1 MSTLLF
7 VVLLVALYS
16 SLGRATVCH
25 GQRLPWTAMTL
36 RGIAQAVVAGFHEL
50 NRLHEQRWGTQHVTR
65 TTQAGQD
72 ADP

>member
-1 MSTLLF
+1 VSTLLF

-16 SLGRATVCH
+16 ALGRATLPH
-25 GQRLPWTAMTL
+25 GQRSPWTAMTL

-50 NRLHEQRWGTQHVTR
+50 NRLHEQRWGDSTR
-65 TTQAGQD
+65 HSDHPSRSD